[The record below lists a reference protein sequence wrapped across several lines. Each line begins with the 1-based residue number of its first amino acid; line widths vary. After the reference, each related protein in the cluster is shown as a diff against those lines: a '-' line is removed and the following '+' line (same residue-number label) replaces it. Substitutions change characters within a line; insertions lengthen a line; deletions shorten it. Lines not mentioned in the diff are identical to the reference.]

1 MDKLLKLKLKQKN
14 QKTKI
19 ENRDE
24 STYRRGN
31 LGTSIAI
38 GISKFSK
45 IIRLPSLE
53 GIRQYCAS

>member
-1 MDKLLKLKLKQKN
+1 MDKLLTKTKKN
-14 QKTKI
+14 KKTKI

-24 STYRRGN
+24 STYNRRGN

-45 IIRLPSLE
+45 NNQVTITRRNTA
-53 GIRQYCAS
+53 GIS